1 MQCFKQGVTKNRELI
16 MGNIKHFKPK
26 AHILRLLGEELI
38 KSPIM
43 AIYELVKNSYDADSS
58 YVNVTFSNIQNL
70 ESATVRIED
79 NGTGLTSEVIENVWL
94 EPGTDHRKPIGEDG
108 NRIINRSPIFNRVP
122 MGEKGVGRFAVHK
135 LGNVIKIITRPAN
148 IIVNESGEITKEV
161 LDYEITLIIDWKV
174 FSQSKYLEDIPI
186 TWQTNTNKSKF
197 HFEEDSGTLIE
208 VTSLKEPWTRRM
220 ARSLKRNVVSM
231 VSPKSD
237 LNSFKIT
244 LDFGNNWLEGFL
256 DATEVL
262 KIAPYHYT
270 AILDENYNLEV
281 DYEFKLN
288 LNPEIGENIIKG
300 SKENIRGLLRP
311 EIRERML
318 QDLVDTDEIN
328 ETLNKLEN
336 AKNPFGNIMVEIHSY
351 DMDPDSFKD
360 YTYDSKTVKSVL
372 KENSGIKVFKD
383 DMRVFNYGEP
393 GNDWLNIDIER
404 VQNKK
409 WFSNNQVIG
418 TVYLDSISSTKL
430 IEKTNREGFVE
441 DSYFSIFYD
450 CIRLIIKDFK
460 VRRQKDREKWLA
472 FNHKQTPKKNYLDQT
487 LLFND
492 LIDSTD
498 FSDEEKKQKLK
509 KEAENLQKDFEEK
522 KDTLL
527 IPAGVGMTA
536 SVALHEIEK
545 LVPRIKEVINSS
557 PFLPALGNEKV
568 DELDDYVQGI
578 LSVLRKGGNKPI
590 DLKESIEKA
599 VSNYSYKLKTRKIT
613 AVTDFDNSIE
623 TIKCDKRYFI
633 TMIMNI
639 IDNSIYWL
647 DTIYKQDKGI
657 YIKTFFEN
665 EYPVVAIVDNGPGF
679 KDAITDLVRPFFS
692 RKDDGIGIGLYLI
705 DTIMMKYGKFEILE
719 DSELEDIEVPEKF
732 RGAAI
737 KLTFNKNQ

>member
-1 MQCFKQGVTKNRELI
+1 ME
-16 MGNIKHFKPK
+16 NIKHFKPK

-58 YVNVTFSNIQNL
+58 FVNVSFSNIQNID
-70 ESATVRIED
+70 EAKVIIED

-94 EPGTDHRKPIGEDG
+94 EPGTDHRKPIDDNG
-108 NRIINRSPIFNRVP
+108 NRVINRSPVFNRVP

-135 LGNVIKIITRPAN
+135 LGNVIKLTTRPAK
-148 IIVNESGEITKEV
+148 IIVNESGVINKEV
-161 LDYEITLIIDWKV
+161 LDYEITLTIDWIA

-186 TWQTNTNKSKF
+186 TWQTNKDESKF
-197 HFEEDSGTLIE
+197 HFKENSGTLIE

-237 LNSFKIT
+237 LNSFKIN
-244 LDFGNNWLEGFL
+244 LEFGNNWLEGFP

-288 LNPEIGENIIKG
+288 LNPEIGENIIND
-300 SKENIRGLLRP
+300 SKENVRGLLRP
-311 EIRERML
+311 KIRERML

-328 ETLNKLEN
+328 EVLNKLEES
-336 AKNPFGNIMVEIHSY
+336 KNPFGNIMVEIHSY

-418 TVYLDSISSTKL
+418 TVYLDSINSTKL

-441 DSYFSIFYD
+441 DNNFSIFYD
-450 CIRLIIKDFK
+450 CIRLIIEDFK

-472 FNHKQTPKKNYLDQT
+472 LNHKITHKKSYKDQT
-487 LLFND
+487 SLFND

-498 FSDEEKKQKLK
+498 FSDKEKKEKLK
-509 KEAENLQKDFEEK
+509 IEAENLQKDFEEK
-522 KDTLL
+522 KNILL

-545 LVPRIKEVINSS
+545 LVPRMKEVINAT

-568 DELDDYVQGI
+568 NELNDYVQGI
-578 LSVLRKGGNKPI
+578 LSVLRKGGSKPI
-590 DLKESIEKA
+590 NIKESIEKA
-599 VSNYSYKLKTRKIT
+599 ISNYSYKLKSRKIEVLT
-613 AVTDFDNSIE
+613 NFDDTIE
-623 TIKCDKRYFI
+623 IIKCDKRYFI
-633 TMIMNI
+633 TMVMNI

-647 DTIYKQDKGI
+647 DTIYKHDKGI
-657 YIKTFFEN
+657 YIKTYLEN
-665 EYPVVAIVDNGPGF
+665 DFPVITIVDNGPGL
-679 KDAITDLVRPFFS
+679 KDEITDLVRPFFS

-705 DTIMMKYGKFEILE
+705 DTIMMKYGKFEMLE
-719 DSELEDIEVPEKF
+719 ESELENIEIPEKY
-732 RGAAI
+732 RGAALKI
-737 KLTFNKNQ
+737 TFNKNQ